1 MRVSSGSPTPGFL
14 VWRLSMKWRA
24 AVDRAVAPLGLTHAQ
39 YSVLA
44 SLYGMNRRGV
54 FPSQRQLAE
63 HTGLEPI
70 YVSKLART
78 LERAG
83 LLERPE
89 SPSDTRAVRLA
100 LTPAG
105 NDTAT
110 TAIGVVGELLERALS
125 PLGGMHSRRTSKFVA
140 DLEDLLAADLNP
152 QPEGPDQ

>member
-1 MRVSSGSPTPGFL
+1 VVHETPTPGFL

-44 SLYGMNRRGV
+44 SLYGMNRRGEQ
-54 FPSQRQLAE
+54 PSQRQLAE

-83 LLERPE
+83 LVERPDDPAD
-89 SPSDTRAVRLA
+89 SRAVRLA

-105 NDTAT
+105 NDTAKQ
-110 TAIGVVGELLERALS
+110 AINIVAELLQRLLA
-125 PLGGMHSRRTSKFVA
+125 PLGGPRSRRAATFVA
-140 DLEDLLAADLNP
+140 DLQTLLAAPLSP
-152 QPEGPDQ
+152 QPQGAD